1 VLHLS
6 GLLAATVYHRAP
18 PEPTGDVKTTV
29 LLPAALHQR
38 LRLAAVMG
46 HRTAR
51 EIVLEAL
58 VAWLDGHEA

>member
-1 VLHLS
+1 MTTGRRKPPV
-6 GLLAATVYHRAP
+6 APTP
-18 PEPTGDVKTTV
+18 PEPAGDVKTTV

-51 EIVLEAL
+51 DIVMEAL
-58 VAWLDGHEA
+58 VAWLADQERSGQ